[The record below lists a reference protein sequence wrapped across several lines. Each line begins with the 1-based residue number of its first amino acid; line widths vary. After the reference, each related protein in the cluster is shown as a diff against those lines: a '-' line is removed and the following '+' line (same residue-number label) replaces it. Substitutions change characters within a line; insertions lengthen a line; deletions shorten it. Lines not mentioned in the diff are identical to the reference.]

1 MSVDINV
8 IGSHKI
14 RSIPGGEQVEL
25 KTFWQDQDAV
35 VIFFRRWGCMLCRLW
50 AKELSEIAPVLKKNN
65 IKLVG
70 IGVENAGSKEFLE
83 GKFFDGELYH
93 VDDISTYHTLGFKRF
108 NVVSI
113 ITSLFWKQSRE
124 AIAKGRGMGLGG
136 DYKGDWVQTGGA
148 LLVEKGGNVIRHF
161 VQTGP
166 GDHLN
171 NKDILKHFN
180 LEAEYKEETMANKV
194 RDNIECNKPSDK
206 LSVKNFLPFEPI
218 HVIWC
223 SRRCKQTKV

>member
-124 AIAKGRGMGLGG
+124 AIAKGRGMDFVSLDGSGVKHLTYNLQVLGSNPAMYQCVFRFTYVQLSDVLTMKENIVMLHISEKKFNDMCEVNPHLTVV
-136 DYKGDWVQTGGA
+136 DYD
-148 LLVEKGGNVIRHF
+148 LVTPN
-161 VQTGP
+161 
-166 GDHLN
+166 
-171 NKDILKHFN
+171 
-180 LEAEYKEETMANKV
+180 
-194 RDNIECNKPSDK
+194 
-206 LSVKNFLPFEPI
+206 
-218 HVIWC
+218 
-223 SRRCKQTKV
+223 